1 MLSCKQFT
9 SYIPLSFVLGFYV
22 SMIVS
27 RWWKQFQN
35 FPWPDRY
42 ICNNKIHRLVIM
54 YIFVIKKKRHRL
66 VIMKIN
72 RFVIMKIHG
81 FVIMTKNRFDKHF
94 YNT

>member
-1 MLSCKQFT
+1 M
-9 SYIPLSFVLGFYV
+9 
-22 SMIVS
+22 
-27 RWWKQFQN
+27 W
-35 FPWPDRY
+35 
-42 ICNNKIHRLVIM
+42 ICNELSKIHRLVIM